1 MAATLLAEV
10 NPNGNIQAVVESDD
24 HACYFHLFAAP
35 ATQLGM
41 KSVWVRNHTRAPEA
55 YEVERLRSGLPSRNP
70 ALHCHHA
77 AGQIVL
83 APQDLRVVW
92 LPEGNGAA
100 LYERDDILAIIPP
113 WSGTK
118 GFHGYARDNIGR
130 GPVAWELGPSN
141 ALCERFK
148 QAQSYW
154 RKWQDK
160 EFWPS
165 VQSSQ
170 ISQLER
176 VFGRHTK
183 YYAIDGGKWPPKA
196 MVRFARKDRTIL
208 VTVGVAL
215 RPQPNVEMA
224 TETPEQLRRIEL
236 GAVLPGN
243 WSEDAIQGFGRYVS
257 GQTDLPWTDYTWL
270 GPGHTLGCDSWQN
283 KDHTIAL
290 LQHQHSGAPR
300 IALDGLLGDPVNVL
314 WFIPISEDER
324 QIAIDQGSAH
334 LASRLPADRW
344 QRGITTTRL
353 TDRCACRAVRS
364 RRQAGM

>member
-1 MAATLLAEV
+1 MAATLLEEV

-24 HACYFHLFAAP
+24 HACYFYLFAAP
-35 ATQLGM
+35 DTQLGT

-55 YEVERLRSGLPSRNP
+55 FEVERLRSGFPSRNP
-70 ALHCHHA
+70 AHHCRHA
-77 AGQIVL
+77 AGQAVF

-100 LYERDDILAIIPP
+100 LYEGDEILAIIPP

-118 GFHGYARDNIGR
+118 GFHGYARDNIGD
-130 GPVAWELGPSN
+130 GPVAWELGPNN
-141 ALCERFK
+141 ALFERFK
-148 QAQSYW
+148 QAQTYW
-154 RKWQDK
+154 RKWEGK

-170 ISQLER
+170 ISQLEI

-196 MVRFARKDRTIL
+196 MVRFARRDRTIL

-243 WSEDAIQGFGRYVS
+243 WSEDAVQSFGRYVS
-257 GQTDLPWTDYTWL
+257 GQSELPWNDYTWL

-300 IALDGLLGDPVNVL
+300 IALDRLLDDPVNVL
-314 WFIPISEDER
+314 WFVPISKDER
-324 QIAIDQGSAH
+324 QVAIDQGSEH
-334 LASRLPADRW
+334 LLSRLPTDRW
-344 QRGITTTRL
+344 KE
-353 TDRCACRAVRS
+353 A
-364 RRQAGM
+364 